1 MSAECDAEL
10 DVKGYN
16 CPLPILKT
24 KKQLVT
30 LPEGALL
37 RVEATDPHAVVD
49 FTAFC
54 ETSEHELV
62 THSES
67 EDGVYTFVL
76 RRG

>member
-1 MSAECDAEL
+1 MTAECDAEL

-30 LPEGALL
+30 LAPGALL
-37 RVEATDPHAVVD
+37 RVEATDPHAVID

-54 ETSEHELV
+54 DTTAHELV
-62 THSES
+62 EQTEV
-67 EDGVYTFVL
+67 EGVYTFVL